1 MNAPRQGTTE
11 SRAPA
16 AAVIRSILFVP
27 SIVQRFVQRAPDAG
41 ADVVCLDLE
50 DSIPPAEKPN
60 ARAAA
65 AKAIGNMPQTGYQTY
80 VRVNALQTGLL
91 EDDLTAVVKPGL
103 DGIILSKSDSRAT
116 VERAD
121 SYLGLLE
128 RQRQMAAGSVSI
140 IALVETAS
148 GIMNCREI
156 SEASARLTGIAFG
169 AEDLATDMHIQRSRE
184 GDEIRWPRAQ
194 LAIAAH
200 AAGLVAIDT
209 PEPDYTDLDYLE
221 SEASYARSLGYRGK
235 LCIHPSQAPVLN
247 RVFSPTEDEVAEAR
261 ATVELFEREGI
272 ARGRA
277 AIPANGRMIDTPIY
291 WRAKRLI
298 EWAESAGAGAEK

>member
-1 MNAPRQGTTE
+1 MPLLSIRLACHLAGARIKLGNTLRPGDRFMNAPRPGTNE

-16 AAVIRSILFVP
+16 AAVMRSILFVP
-27 SIVQRFVQRAPDAG
+27 SIVDRFVERATDVAPG
-41 ADVVCLDLE
+41 VVCLYRE
-50 DSIPPAEKPN
+50 ASTPPAEKPN
-60 ARAAA
+60 ARAGGAN
-65 AKAIGNMPQTGYQTY
+65 AIANMPQTGYQTY

-128 RQRQMAAGSVSI
+128 RQREMAPGSVSI

-156 SEASARLTGIAFG
+156 SEASARLTGVAFG

-184 GDEIRWPRAQ
+184 GEEVRWPRAQ

-200 AAGLVAIDT
+200 AAGLVAVDT
-209 PEPDYTDLDYLE
+209 PEPDYTDLEYLE
-221 SEASYARSLGYRGK
+221 
-235 LCIHPSQAPVLN
+235 
-247 RVFSPTEDEVAEAR
+247 
-261 ATVELFEREGI
+261 
-272 ARGRA
+272 
-277 AIPANGRMIDTPIY
+277 
-291 WRAKRLI
+291 
-298 EWAESAGAGAEK
+298 